1 MYFIE
6 PENTVDITESILII
20 LAKNFNRI
28 KKIKERKDIK

>member
-6 PENTVDITESILII
+6 PENKVDITESILII

-28 KKIKERKDIK
+28 KKIKERKDI

>member
-28 KKIKERKDIK
+28 KKIKERKDI